1 MKIEKQEAFFPNPIT
16 VKIKNQIL
24 ILAKNFDNV
33 NRIHELM
40 KAHLTERNRKMYFR
54 DTTNPVIRKVIEV
67 YFPEDMI

>member
-1 MKIEKQEAFFPNPIT
+1 MKIEKQEVFFPNPIT
-16 VKIKNQIL
+16 VKTKNQIL

-33 NRIHELM
+33 NRIYELM
-40 KAHLTERNRKMYFR
+40 KTHLTERNRKMYFR